1 MNPDPLT
8 EIRRLLAEFDATA
21 AKLTARLDRMEQRLT
36 DREPVK
42 LPTRRKFRP
51 LDLSG
56 KIGG

>member
-1 MNPDPLT
+1 MTPDPLA

-21 AKLTARLDRMEQRLT
+21 AKLTARLDRMEAREAA
-36 DREPVK
+36 REPVK